1 MPELFIFEMD
11 PTGGCCGFP
20 ADIPGLPPAEIMR
33 QELIRRNRIANQIK
47 NQLKIEVQ
55 RIFLRN
61 ASLLENK
68 IVKDFV
74 QKEGIKAFPVFLYG
88 DKIIYSGN
96 FPDFEIIAET
106 LLKE

>member
-33 QELIRRNRIANQIK
+33 QELVRRNRIANQVK
-47 NQLKIEVQ
+47 SQLKIDVQ

-68 IVKDFV
+68 TVKAFV
-74 QKEGIKAFPVFLYG
+74 EKEGMKAFPVFLYG
-88 DKIIYSGN
+88 EKIIHCGN
-96 FPDFEIIAET
+96 FPDFEIIAEK
-106 LLKE
+106 LSKE